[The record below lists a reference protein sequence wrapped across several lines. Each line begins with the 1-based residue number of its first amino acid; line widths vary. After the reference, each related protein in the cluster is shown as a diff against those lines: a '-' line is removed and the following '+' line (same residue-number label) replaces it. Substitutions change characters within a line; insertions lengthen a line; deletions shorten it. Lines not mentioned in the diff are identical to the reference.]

1 MYDYQDFTYD
11 NRSGKFDTLPDF
23 VKNLTIMNMH
33 FIPILD
39 IGIAKR
45 PAGEYPAYDQGIA
58 AGAFL
63 QIHDNSEAFVGQVWP
78 GDAVFPDFFKPAAV
92 QWWQDQLDS
101 FYAQIPFDGL
111 WEDMNEVSNFCNGAC
126 YSQQKKS
133 NSTMLNLPY
142 LPTGRDLNIKSID
155 IDSVHGVGKGE

>member
-11 NRSGKFDTLPDF
+11 NRTGKFDTLPDF
-23 VKNLTIMNMH
+23 VKNLTTMNMH

-45 PAGEYPAYDQGIA
+45 PAGEYPAYDDGIA

-92 QWWQDQLDS
+92 
-101 FYAQIPFDGL
+101 
-111 WEDMNEVSNFCNGAC
+111 
-126 YSQQKKS
+126 
-133 NSTMLNLPY
+133 
-142 LPTGRDLNIKSID
+142 
-155 IDSVHGVGKGE
+155 